1 MKNDRVAYLY
11 ILPAAVI
18 IITFHLL
25 PVLTTLILSFYR
37 YEVPS
42 PPVFVGLYNYK
53 TILGDELFIKSLWN
67 TVYYVIFAIPSTI
80 FFSLFVAVLLN
91 SRVSGV
97 SFYRV
102 VYFLPVVTSINAVAL
117 VWNWI
122 YHPQKFGLLNYF
134 VASMAEVWNAFAG
147 IFGAQAVAFNP
158 IDYLGDPRFAMPAI
172 IAMSVWK
179 GLGHNVIIFLAGL
192 QNVPKF
198 LYEAAEIDGAGV
210 WDKFRHITWPII
222 SPTTYFILIMS
233 TISSFQVFAQI
244 FMMTPTGGP
253 LNSTTVIVFYL
264 YQKAFTNFQMGYA
277 SAVAL
282 ILFAIIFALTIFQ
295 KAFLEKNVHYS

>member
-1 MKNDRVAYLY
+1 MKNDRIAYFY
-11 ILPAAVI
+11 VLPAALI

-25 PVLTTLILSFYR
+25 PVLTTLILSFYK

-42 PPVFVGLYNYK
+42 PPVYVGLYNYT
-53 TILGDELFIKSLWN
+53 TILSDALFIKSLWN
-67 TVYYVIFAIPSTI
+67 TLYYVVFAIPSTI
-80 FFSLFVAVLLN
+80 IFSLFVAMLLN
-91 SRVSGV
+91 SKVKGV
-97 SFYRV
+97 SIYRV
-102 VYFLPVVTSINAVAL
+102 VYFLPVITSVNAVAL

-122 YHPQKFGLLNYF
+122 YHPQKFGILNYALSF
-134 VASMAEVWNAFAG
+134 IVQGRNWLFSFFSAAPMT
-147 IFGAQAVAFNP
+147 FNP
-158 IDYLGDPRFAMPAI
+158 IDYLGDPRYAMPAI
-172 IAMSVWK
+172 IIMSVWK
-179 GLGHNVIIFLAGL
+179 GLGYNIIIFLAGL
-192 QNVPKF
+192 QNVPKI

-210 WDKFRHITWPII
+210 WDKFRNITWPII

-264 YQKAFTNFQMGYA
+264 YQKAFTHFQMGYA

-282 ILFAIIFALTIFQ
+282 ILFLIIFAMTILQ
-295 KAFLEKNVHYS
+295 KVFLEKKVHYA

>member
-1 MKNDRVAYLY
+1 MRSDRSAYLY

-18 IITFHLL
+18 ILTFHLL

-42 PPVFVGLYNYK
+42 PPVFVGLYNYT
-53 TILGDELFIKSLWN
+53 TILTDSLFIKSIWN
-67 TVYYVIFAIPSTI
+67 TVIYVVFTIPSTI
-80 FFSLFVAVLLN
+80 FFSLLVAMLLN
-91 SRVSGV
+91 SNIKGV

-102 VYFLPVVTSINAVAL
+102 VYFLPVITSVNAVAL

-122 YHPQKFGLLNYF
+122 YHPQKFGLLNYLLVF
-134 VASMAEVWNAFAG
+134 LTDFRNWAMGF
-147 IFGAQAVAFNP
+147 FGAVPMVFTP
-158 IDYLGDPRFAMPAI
+158 IDYLGDPRYAMPAI
-172 IAMSVWK
+172 ILMSIWK
-179 GLGHNVIIFLAGL
+179 GLGYNIIIFLAGL

-210 WDKFRHITWPII
+210 WEKFRNITWPLI
-222 SPTTYFILIMS
+222 SPTTYFVLIMS

-282 ILFAIIFALTIFQ
+282 ILFSIIFFMTIIQ
-295 KAFLEKNVHYS
+295 KLFLEKKVHYS

>member
-53 TILGDELFIKSLWN
+53 AILGDELFMKSLWN
-67 TVYYVIFAIPSTI
+67 TVYYVVFTIPSII
-80 FFSLFVAVLLN
+80 FFSLFVAMLLN
-91 SRVSGV
+91 ARVSGV

-122 YHPQKFGLLNYF
+122 YHPQKFGLLNYL
-134 VASMAEVWNAFAG
+134 VAAIAGVWNSFAG
-147 IFGAQAVAFNP
+147 FLGAQSMAFNP

-172 IAMSVWK
+172 IVMSVWK
-179 GLGHNVIIFLAGL
+179 GLGNNIIIFLAGL

-210 WDKFRHITWPII
+210 WAKFRHITWPII

-233 TISSFQVFAQI
+233 TISSFQVFAQV

-282 ILFAIIFALTIFQ
+282 ILFAIIFAMTIFQ
-295 KAFLEKNVHYS
+295 KVFLEKRVHYS